1 MPHIPVDT
9 STPLHP
15 ACVACLIKKQIDRYP
30 ASATRDEA
38 LDYMRRLGN
47 MVGSLPPHAN
57 GPEIME
63 AITDI
68 RREVFGDAATE
79 VEGDYAAIKGYFNR
93 FMMDFSEAEG
103 LETRIWASPDPLRT
117 ALGYAMTGNFIDFG
131 AMDRVD
137 EGKLRDLLDS
147 APSRISPDDPTY
159 LKLKTE
165 LASATAL
172 TYLLDNC
179 GEVVLD
185 RLLVRTLR
193 RLYPRLKMTVLFRGA
208 PVLNDVTLEDARQVG
223 FDTLDGVT
231 VLSNG
236 DRLAGTALRRI
247 SPEADAAVTE
257 ADLIIS
263 KGQGNLET
271 LQGCGLPIY
280 YVFLCKCKLFAD
292 RFGVPV
298 YTGMLVREEIAGKD
312 TP

>member
-9 STPLHP
+9 SVPLHP

-30 ASATRDEA
+30 ASASREDVLA
-38 LDYMRRLGN
+38 YMRRLGD
-47 MVGSLPPHAN
+47 MMMTLTDLAN

-68 RREVFGDAATE
+68 RREVFGEAAAE
-79 VEGDYAAIKGYFNR
+79 VEGDYAAIKRYFNR
-93 FMMDFSEAEG
+93 FMMDIAESEG
-103 LETRIWASPDPLRT
+103 IFHTIQASFDPLRV

-131 AMDRVD
+131 AMDAVD
-137 EGKLRDLLDS
+137 EDKLRALLTS
-147 APSRISPDDPTY
+147 APDRIPADSPAY
-159 LKLKTE
+159 LSLKEKL
-165 LASATAL
+165 ATASSL
-172 TYLLDNC
+172 TLLTDNC
-179 GEVVLD
+179 GEVVMD
-185 RLLVRTLR
+185 KLLVMTLR
-193 RLYPRLKMTVLFRGA
+193 RLYPDLAVTVLFRGA

-223 FDTLDGVT
+223 FDTVEGVT

-247 SPEADAAVTE
+247 SPEAYAAVTE

-298 YTGMLVREEIAGKD
+298 YTGMLLREGDEGKD